1 VTRIPRKDIP
11 IRNLCEI
18 DCKDNNYNSIAL
30 SSFIHRSLDTSVNPK
45 RRQTKAALLF
55 RKNQDWNGNKTL
67 FYYDSTLTVGYE
79 SLSLH
84 SKYDKALHC
93 CSDRSSF
100 CHDLEMKIL
109 IIPLSNCHSISSS

>member
-45 RRQTKAALLF
+45 RRQTKSALLF
-55 RKNQDWNGNKTL
+55 RKNQDWNGNKTKPC
-67 FYYDSTLTVGYE
+67 FI
-79 SLSLH
+79 
-84 SKYDKALHC
+84 
-93 CSDRSSF
+93 
-100 CHDLEMKIL
+100 MIL
-109 IIPLSNCHSISSS
+109 L